1 MDQDEDWD
9 SPNDIQYQPQKQ
21 YVPKQQ
27 YNKMTAHNPDD
38 LLMDINSQFA
48 GLVIGKGGA
57 IIKGLRKDSG
67 AFISVLDSDTY
78 GLKTVKISGNQK
90 AKEHA
95 QKLISDIIDAND
107 PDKIK
112 QRLLKESEQSAPVQ
126 STFNWDELMKEEAEN
141 LKKRLAAL
149 PPIIKDFYKE
159 HPEVTAMTDQEV
171 EEFRMSKNNIMI
183 KYIDENNM
191 KPIPKPVLKFSH
203 AFGDYPEI
211 LEEIQKQKFETPS
224 PVQCQAW
231 PVIMSGHDL
240 IAIAQTGTGKTLA
253 FLLPAFIHIDF
264 QQTPRSERKGPSI
277 LVLAPTRELV
287 LQIESEVKKYS
298 YKGIKAMSI
307 YGGASS
313 GKQKEVLRQGV
324 EIVIATPGRLND
336 FVGSGAIDLSD
347 VTFLILDE
355 ADRML
360 DLGFEPQIRVSL
372 LRVRPDRQTIM
383 TSATWPPGVK
393 RLAKSYT
400 TNPIQVMV
408 GSLDLTTVNTV
419 KQDILI
425 MDEEEKESWLDD
437 FLKSCSADDKII
449 IFVNR
454 KVTVD
459 QLSSDLC
466 MKGLIVESIH
476 GGREQS
482 DREMALE
489 SLRNGEVNILI
500 ATDVASR
507 GIDINDI
514 TVVINYDFTKDIEE
528 YVHRVGRTGRAGKTG
543 LAITLMTRKDW
554 GKAKEL
560 VEVMEKSGQD
570 VPPELQEMASRF
582 EAKKERDRAEGGDRP
597 FRGGRGGGRGFSRGD
612 GGFSGNRRN
621 NY

>member
-1 MDQDEDWD
+1 MPLIECKLK
-9 SPNDIQYQPQKQ
+9 SCPRMGMGSATVISKTL
-21 YVPKQQ
+21 KG
-27 YNKMTAHNPDD
+27 T
-38 LLMDINSQFA
+38 I
-48 GLVIGKGGA
+48 IGKGG
-57 IIKGLRKDSG
+57 IKIKGLKKESG
-67 AFISVLDSDTY
+67 AFISIIDGNTY
-78 GLKTVKISGNQK
+78 GLKTVKISGDAK
-90 AKEHA
+90 AKKIAHKLINEIIDSNDPEKMR
-95 QKLISDIIDAND
+95 QKLLADQQVLKQENIQSISNFDW
-107 PDKIK
+107 
-112 QRLLKESEQSAPVQ
+112 EQ
-126 STFNWDELMKEEAEN
+126 LMKEQAEN
-141 LKKRLAAL
+141 IKKKLAAL
-149 PPIIKDFYKE
+149 PSIIKNFYKE
-159 HPEVTAMTDQEV
+159 HPEVTMMSDQEV
-171 EEFRMSKNNIMI
+171 EDFRLSKNNIMV
-183 KYIDENNM
+183 KYIDEDNV
-191 KPIPKPVLKFSH
+191 KPIPKPILSFNH
-203 AFGDYPEI
+203 AFKDYPDILKEI
-211 LEEIQKQKFETPS
+211 KKQKFETPS

-264 QQTPRSERKGPSI
+264 QPTPRNERKGPSI

-313 GKQKEVLRQGV
+313 GKQKEYLRGGV

-372 LRVRPDRQTIM
+372 LKVRPDRQTIM

-400 TNPIQVMV
+400 TNPVQVMV

-419 KQDILI
+419 RQDILI
-425 MDEEEKESWLDD
+425 MEEEEKENWLDD
-437 FLKSCSADDKII
+437 FLKNCSTDDKVI

-466 MKGLIVESIH
+466 MKGYNVESIH
-476 GGREQS
+476 GGREQC
-482 DREMALE
+482 DREQALD
-489 SLRNGEVNILI
+489 SLRNGDVSILI

-543 LAITLMTRKDW
+543 LAITLMTRRDW
-554 GKAKEL
+554 SKAKEL
-560 VEVMEKSGQD
+560 IEVMEKSGQN
-570 VPPELQEMASRF
+570 VPQELQDMARRH
-582 EAKKERDRAEGGDRP
+582 EAKQEKDKAEGGDRP
-597 FRGGRGGGRGFSRGD
+597 FRGGRRGGGGRGFSSGSG

-621 NY
+621 NW